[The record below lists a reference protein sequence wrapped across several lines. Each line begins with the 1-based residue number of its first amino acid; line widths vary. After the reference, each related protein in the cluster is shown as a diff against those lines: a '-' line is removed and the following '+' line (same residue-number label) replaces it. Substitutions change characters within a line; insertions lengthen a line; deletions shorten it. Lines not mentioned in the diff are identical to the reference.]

1 MRTGLILAAGGFN
14 LLAALFHIGFWR
26 IFNWP
31 KSLAGAGRTNG
42 ATLQV
47 INIMLTYLFLCFGFA
62 LLWFGGVVPNAAL
75 LIGAGFFALRASLQP
90 LFYGL
95 LHPASKAIFALALI
109 GAVLH
114 ALPAL
119 ISG

>member
-1 MRTGLILAAGGFN
+1 MRTALILAAGGFN

-31 KSLAGAGRTNG
+31 KSLAGAGRVNG

-47 INIMLTYLFLCFGFA
+47 INIMLTYVFFCFGLA
-62 LLWFGGVVPNAAL
+62 LLWFGNGIGNAAL
-75 LIGAGFFALRASLQP
+75 LAGAGFYALRAALHP

-95 LHPASKAIFALALI
+95 MHPASKAIFALALA

-114 ALPAL
+114 ALAAL